1 MSNRILT
8 VALGNDPADL
18 ILKNGRVVDVVTESI
33 YDGDIAIVDGL
44 IAGVGKYDLG
54 KKVIDL
60 KGAFVTPGFINAHLH
75 VESSMATPEDYCVE
89 ELNWGVTTLVTDP
102 HEIANVSG
110 ARGIRYMLEAGSSM
124 PVNYYVQL
132 PSCVPATP
140 FENSGTV
147 MHTKDMILCMD
158 WPGVLGLGEMMNVP
172 GVLNQDTEVM
182 QKLQAFRREGRPI
195 DGHAPCVSGRELAA
209 YVGQGI
215 TTDHESISWGEAK
228 EKLRNGVAVWVREG
242 SASRNLEDIIIG
254 AVRDKASFSRM
265 GFCTDDKH
273 LADIHKEGTVRA
285 MVLKAVDLGVP
296 VCTAIAMA
304 TINPARVYGF
314 KHLGE
319 IAPGKQADLVV
330 WDDLETLKPL
340 QVYYKG
346 EDALAKMAEVQK
358 RKIPGGL
365 LNTVHLADF
374 VKEDLCQ
381 VWDEDGEYPVIEL
394 LPGQIMTEKSVV
406 KGRDIAKRLKEGS
419 LAYISVLERHHATG
433 NIGKGL
439 ISGYGIK
446 DGAVA
451 TTVAHDSHNLIVVG
465 TDAVSMATAVEK
477 LQEIGG
483 GYALASGEHIFGSV
497 ALDVAGLMSS
507 QHSGEL
513 TKSLDRISDAAHEM
527 GVAEGVDPFITLSF
541 MALPV
546 IPKLKITDKGL
557 FDVETFSFIN

>member
-44 IAGVGKYDLG
+44 IVGVGKYDLG

-102 HEIANVSG
+102 HEIANVAG

-158 WPGVLGLGEMMNVP
+158 WPGVLGMGEMMNVP

-195 DGHAPCVSGRELAA
+195 DGHAPCVSGKELTA

-215 TTDHESISWGEAK
+215 TTDHESISWNEAK

-242 SASRNLEDIIIG
+242 SASRNLQDIIAG
-254 AVRDKASFSRM
+254 AIKDNVSFRRM

-273 LADIHKEGTVRA
+273 LADIRKEGTVRS
-285 MVLKAVDLGVP
+285 MVLQAVKLGVP
-296 VCTAIAMA
+296 VCTALAMA
-304 TINPARVYGF
+304 TFNPAQVYGL

-330 WDDLETLKPL
+330 WDDLENLKPL
-340 QVYYKG
+340 YVFHKG
-346 EDALAKMAEVQK
+346 EDALAKMQEVQK
-358 RKIPGGL
+358 RKIPSGL

-374 VKEDLCQ
+374 TQKDLCMA
-381 VWDEDGEYPVIEL
+381 WDEKGEYPVMEL
-394 LPGQIMTEKSVV
+394 LPGQIITGKSFV
-406 KGRDIAKRLKEGS
+406 KGKDITKRLQDGS

-433 NIGKGL
+433 NIGKGF

-446 DGAVA
+446 NGAAA
-451 TTVAHDSHNLIVVG
+451 TTVAHDSHNLLVVG
-465 TDAVSMATAVEK
+465 TDAVSMETAVLR

-483 GYALASGEHIFGSV
+483 GYALASGKHILGTV

-507 QHSGEL
+507 HGSKEL
-513 TKSLDRISDAAHEM
+513 TESLDKISKSAHEM
-527 GVAEGVDPFITLSF
+527 GVPDGVDPFVSLSF

-557 FDVETFSFIN
+557 FDVEKFSFIN